1 MHSPKSSPQKHSHR
15 LLIATHNYG
24 KLSEFSQLLG
34 DVPYELVTLKNLG
47 ISKEIDE
54 YGTSFIENAEIKSA
68 AYAQL
73 SGLLTISEDSGLE
86 VDALGGKP
94 GVKSHRHGG
103 INTSD
108 EEKNSGILN
117 QLCNVPMAD
126 RTARFRSAICISSPN
141 ESITTVE
148 GTIEGFIIF
157 APKGANG
164 FGYDPIF
171 LVPEFGK
178 SMAEMSSDLKNKI
191 SHRGK
196 AAMKAVGILRQIN
209 AR

>member
-1 MHSPKSSPQKHSHR
+1 MHSTKSSPHKHSHR
-15 LLIATHNYG
+15 LLIATHNPG
-24 KLSEFSQLLG
+24 KLSEFSELLG

-54 YGTSFIENAEIKSA
+54 YGTSFIENAEIKSTG
-68 AYAQL
+68 YAQM
-73 SGLLTISEDSGLE
+73 SGLLTLSEDSGLE

-94 GVKSHRHGG
+94 GIKSHRYGG

-108 EEKNSGILN
+108 EEKNSGILK
-117 QLCNVPMAD
+117 QLVNVPIAD

-141 ESITTVE
+141 ESITTVAE
-148 GTIEGFIIF
+148 TIEGFIMF
-157 APKGANG
+157 SPKGANG

-178 SMAEMSSDLKNKI
+178 SLAEISSNLKNKI

-196 AAMKAVGILRQIN
+196 ATMKAGKILREIN
-209 AR
+209 A